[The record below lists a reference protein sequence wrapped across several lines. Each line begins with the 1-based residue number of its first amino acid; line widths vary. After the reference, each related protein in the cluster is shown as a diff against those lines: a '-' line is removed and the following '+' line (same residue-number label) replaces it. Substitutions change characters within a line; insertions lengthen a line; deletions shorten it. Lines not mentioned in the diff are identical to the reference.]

1 MMLKVLFSCL
11 LFSTLL
17 HAKTPP
23 LEDMIAQMII
33 IGFDGVKEGDKWVD
47 QIAKDIKREKIG
59 GVFLTDKN
67 IQNAAQLKKLN
78 EYLKAQAPKELPLI
92 VAVEHEGGDKTV
104 FEAKKGF
111 SEIPS
116 AYELFKNKDISE
128 TEHLYQKL
136 SSDLAKSGINVNF
149 APVLDLQP
157 KKDVY
162 ESTKLQRSY
171 SSYEEIV
178 TTYAMLFI
186 NALYAEGVMPVV
198 KYFPTAGANLWN
210 NFSSEEDVTNTWRF
224 EQLKPYYD
232 LIAFGKMDAVLMSHV
247 MHKEIDPKN
256 PTLFSKLV
264 IQGLLRDKMHFDGV
278 VFADN
283 LRTNSIANGVDFK
296 QRVIRSIDAGADILV
311 FTNYF
316 SDSAS
321 MPFTVHKIITDAI
334 KSGELSVERIALSYE
349 RIVSFK
355 QKLSK
360 RGSHVN

>member
-1 MMLKVLFSCL
+1 MMFKFIFSCL
-11 LFSTLL
+11 LFSTFL

-33 IGFDGVKEGDKWVD
+33 IGFDGTKEGDKWVE

-67 IQNAAQLKKLN
+67 IQNVTQLKKLN
-78 EYLKAQAPKELPLI
+78 DYLKSNAKELPLI
-92 VAVEHEGGDKTV
+92 VAVEQEGGDKSI
-104 FEAKKGF
+104 FEVKKGF
-111 SEIPS
+111 TEIPS
-116 AYELFKNKDISE
+116 AYELLKNKDIAE
-128 TEHLYQKL
+128 TEELYQKI
-136 SSDLAKSGINVNF
+136 SHDLAKSGINVNF

-157 KKDVY
+157 RNDVH
-162 ESTKLQRSY
+162 EEAKLQRSY
-171 SSYEEIV
+171 SVYEEIV

-186 NALYAEGVMPVV
+186 NALHTEGIMPVV

-210 NFSSEEDVTNTWRF
+210 NFSKEEEVSSVWHF

-256 PTLFSKLV
+256 SMVFSKLV
-264 IQGLLRDKMHFDGV
+264 IQGLLRDKMHFEGV

-283 LRTNSIANGVDFK
+283 LRTNSIASSIDFK

-316 SDSAS
+316 ADSAS
-321 MPFTVHKIITDAI
+321 MPFTVSKIITDAVRN
-334 KSGELSVERIALSYE
+334 GELSAERIALSYE
-349 RIVSFK
+349 RIVNFK

-360 RGSHVN
+360 RGRHVN

>member
-1 MMLKVLFSCL
+1 MLKFFLVCL
-11 LFSTLL
+11 LFSSIL

-33 IGFDGVKEGDKWVD
+33 IGFDGTKEGDKWVE
-47 QIAKDIKREKIG
+47 QIAKDIKREKVG
-59 GVFLTDKN
+59 GILITDKN
-67 IQNAAQLKKLN
+67 VQNQAQLRKLN
-78 EYLKAQAPKELPLI
+78 DYLRAQAPKGLPLI
-92 VAVEHEGGDKTV
+92 VAAEHEGGKNFFD
-104 FEAKKGF
+104 AKKGF

-116 AYELFKNKDISE
+116 AYELFQNKDIAE
-128 TEHLYQKL
+128 TEALYQKL
-136 SSDLAKSGINVNF
+136 SFDLAQSGINVNF

-157 KKDVY
+157 KYDVLD
-162 ESTKLQRSY
+162 SSKLQRSY
-171 SSYEEIV
+171 AAYEEIV

-186 NALYAEGVMPVV
+186 NALSAEGVMPVV
-198 KYFPTAGANLWN
+198 KYFPTSGANLWN
-210 NFSSEEDVTNTWRF
+210 NFSSEEDVTKTWRF

-232 LIAFGKMDAVLMSHV
+232 LIAFGKMDAVLISHV

-256 PTLFSKLV
+256 PALFSKSL
-264 IQGLLRDKMHFDGV
+264 IQGLLRDKMHFEGV

-283 LRTNSIANGVDFK
+283 LRTNSIASSADFK

-316 SDSAS
+316 AESAS
-321 MPFTVHKIITDAI
+321 MTFTVNQIIKDAI
-334 KSGELSVERIALSYE
+334 QRGELSTERIALSYE
-349 RIVSFK
+349 RIVRFK

>member
-1 MMLKVLFSCL
+1 MLKLLFSCL
-11 LFSTLL
+11 FVFSTLV
-17 HAKTPP
+17 HAKTPS
-23 LEDMIAQMII
+23 LEEMIAQMVI
-33 IGFDGVKEGDKWVD
+33 IGFDGTKEGDKWVD

-59 GVFLTDKN
+59 GVFLSEKN
-67 IQNAAQLKKLN
+67 IQNIAQLKKLN
-78 EYLKAQAPKELPLI
+78 EYLKSNAPKELPLI
-92 VAVEHEGGDKTV
+92 VAVEHEGGDKSI
-104 FEAKKGF
+104 FDAKKGF
-111 SEIPS
+111 TEVAS
-116 AYELFKNKDISE
+116 AYELAKNKDIVE
-128 TEHLYQKL
+128 TEALYQKL
-136 SSDLAKSGINVNF
+136 STELSKSGVNVNF

-157 KKDVY
+157 KKDIY
-162 ESTKLQRSY
+162 ESSKLQRSY

-210 NFSSEEDVTNTWRF
+210 NFSSEEDVTKTWRF

-247 MHKEIDPKN
+247 MQKEIDPKN

-264 IQGLLRDKMHFDGV
+264 IQGLLRDKMHFEGV

-283 LRTNSIANGVDFK
+283 LRTNSIASSVDFK

-316 SDSAS
+316 ADNAS
-321 MPFTVHKIITDAI
+321 MPFTINKIITDAI
-334 KSGELSVERIALSYE
+334 KNGELKEERIALSYE
-349 RIVSFK
+349 RIVKFK